1 MPDAATGFF
10 FLCLSLRF
18 HGAADRLFLRF
29 SFADAITGSWSL
41 RMIVSDWG
49 FELASIAAVDG
60 PVVVATASDDVVC
73 APQM

>member
-1 MPDAATGFF
+1 
-10 FLCLSLRF
+10 
-18 HGAADRLFLRF
+18 
-29 SFADAITGSWSL
+29 
-41 RMIVSDWG
+41 MIVSDWG